1 MRIPSIVV
9 TAGLALVLASTA
21 AASTARLVPFDEKV
35 AVADAIVLGRV
46 TATESQWDP
55 QKRWI
60 VTRTTFTV
68 DRAIKGAPS
77 PSLTIVTPGGTVDGI
92 RQETIGVPSFRKGD
106 EQIVF
111 VKQAEAG
118 ATVAFFDQGVYAV
131 SRNARGEPVVQA
143 APSRLVLVDQTGRA
157 APSDPAG
164 PLTLA
169 RFEQEVRQS
178 ADRSARAATAMAME
192 QQQPP
197 QSEQPRG
204 FASTLREFASE
215 HWKILTLV
223 GFGVLLAL
231 IPLVRRR

>member
-1 MRIPSIVV
+1 M
-9 TAGLALVLASTA
+9 TAGLVLLAGTA
-21 AASTARLVPFDEKV
+21 AASTARVVPFDEKV

-60 VTRTTFTV
+60 VTRTTFAV

-77 PSLTIVTPGGTVDGI
+77 QSLTIVTPGGTVDGI
-92 RQETIGVPSFRKGD
+92 RQETSGVPSFRKGD

-131 SRNARGEPVVQA
+131 SRNASGEPVVEA
-143 APSRLVLVDQTGRA
+143 APSRLLLVDQTGRA
-157 APSDPAG
+157 AAGDPAG

-169 RFEQEVRQS
+169 RFEQAVRQS
-178 ADRSARAATAMAME
+178 AARSAPGATTMAMK
-192 QQQPP
+192 QQEPEE
-197 QSEQPRG
+197 SDQPRG
-204 FASTLREFASE
+204 FASTLREFASD

-231 IPLVRRR
+231 IPLIRRR